1 MGSRLQLHEEFIDI
15 LGTKG
20 EQESR
25 VYFNPPESV
34 KMKYDKEGCIRY
46 SRSAPDIKRANNAA
60 YRVTPQYDGVVITRN
75 PDSTIPE
82 SILARFPM
90 CYLGD
95 SYVVDNLYHFPF
107 TLYY

>member
-1 MGSRLQLHEEFIDI
+1 MGSRLQLHDEFIDI

-20 EQESR
+20 EPESR

-34 KMKYDKEGCIRY
+34 KMKYECIRY
-46 SRSAPDIKRANNAA
+46 SRSAPDIKRANNGA
-60 YRVTPQYDGVVITRN
+60 YHATAQYDGVVITRN
-75 PDSTIPE
+75 PDTDIPDLF
-82 SILARFPM
+82 LARFSM
-90 CYLGD
+90 CYIGD